1 MLRASYPAMLSVAEA
16 LLKNVRFK
24 KVDSA
29 MMPTKNV
36 ITMNVI
42 TARRAMLS
50 VKRGKKEDNPEAKRA
65 CTGNA
70 EAKPAKTKVEPK
82 AFLSYIRAM
91 GVNFFAG
98 LPNSF
103 PLTLAQPLT
112 LAIPLALA
120 PWPLAPCPS
129 PTPYPYLHPH
139 TPLKVV

>member
-1 MLRASYPAMLSVAEA
+1 MMPI
-16 LLKNVRFK
+16 KNVITLNPHPHPHPHPHPNQ
-24 KVDSA
+24 VDSA

-98 LPNSF
+98 LPRPRA
-103 PLTLAQPLT
+103 PL
-112 LAIPLALA
+112 
-120 PWPLAPCPS
+120 PLAPGPCPCPLPLSQLRQEHLPMLRCPS
-129 PTPYPYLHPH
+129 PGLS
-139 TPLKVV
+139 